1 MLSNCNSTSNYL
13 YITPHVEN
21 KKKSDKLKIR
31 AQIENRKKEQVII
44 TALALLVTII
54 HKPPKVT
61 SH

>member
-13 YITPHVEN
+13 YYVEN